1 MRAYWRYHIWEL
13 LLLLLAAFPMA
24 LTFAQG
30 FYIPDGTA
38 DSIPLAVLVCGVT
51 LGYCY
56 LGGYRWPARVAS
68 AVGLVLIAA
77 AFFLWIRGQGISVE
91 DYEGSPTAVY
101 LYWIGVP
108 VLSVAAFLLSRTRLG
123 IGAMFLAGSC
133 LYAVNDFLGFEVQVW
148 WLMVFLAAVLAL
160 YLLRTGRIDQDGRT
174 AARPAVGRI
183 AGHSAATAVL
193 ALALACGAFFAI
205 VRPLDPPTA
214 DLKLLTRYLSY
225 DVLERV
231 GIARQY
237 PIPEDLLQEEQEQS
251 PTPFQQPEEDPQE
264 TQTPATVTPP
274 PDNGNSDVDDREELS
289 SVSYDP
295 KATPYLLAGLVCLV
309 LVLAAVPCLRR
320 WRRRQVMARLRR
332 GDGREQMIAL
342 YQFYLKK
349 LQRLGCPRRP
359 SQTAEEYASAYD
371 AQLGAY
377 TEGGMGLKEL
387 TEHYV
392 AARYG
397 RAQPEPQ
404 VCDACAGLYPV
415 LLRNYRRQH
424 GTIRYLLHYFTL

>member
-38 DSIPLAVLVCGVT
+38 DSVPLAVLVCGVT
-51 LGYCY
+51 LGYCC
-56 LGGYRWPARVAS
+56 LGGWRWSARAAS

-77 AFFLWIRGQGISVE
+77 AFFLWMRGQGISVE

-123 IGAMFLAGSC
+123 MGALFLLGSC
-133 LYAVNDFLGFEVQVW
+133 LYAVNDFLGFEVRVW
-148 WLMVFLAAVLAL
+148 WLMVFLAAVPAL
-160 YLLRTGRIDQDGRT
+160 YLLRSCRLQRADSGAVQMAYGRF
-174 AARPAVGRI
+174 AA
-183 AGHSAATAVL
+183 HSAATAVL
-193 ALALACGAFFAI
+193 ALVLACATFFAI

-214 DLKLLTRYLSY
+214 DVKLLTRYLSY

-237 PIPEDLLQEEQEQS
+237 PIPEDLLPEEPEQS
-251 PTPFQQPEEDPQE
+251 PVPSQQPEEDPRE

-274 PDNGNSDVDDREELS
+274 PDNGNSGLDDREELS

-295 KATPYLLAGLVCLV
+295 KATPYLLAGLVCLA

-342 YQFYLKK
+342 YRFYLKRF
-349 LQRLGCPRRP
+349 QRLGFPRRP
-359 SQTAEEYASAYD
+359 SQTAEEYASAHG

-397 RAQPEPQ
+397 RAQPAPQ
-404 VCDACAGLYPV
+404 VCDA
-415 LLRNYRRQH
+415 
-424 GTIRYLLHYFTL
+424 